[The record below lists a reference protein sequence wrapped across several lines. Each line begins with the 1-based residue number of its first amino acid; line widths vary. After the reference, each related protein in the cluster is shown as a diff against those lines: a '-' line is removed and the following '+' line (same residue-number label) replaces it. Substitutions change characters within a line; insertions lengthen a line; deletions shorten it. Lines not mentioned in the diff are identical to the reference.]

1 MAGFTWKK
9 DDDDNF
15 VIISIDVEFWEYLQL
30 VRNYDDDSNDSHDNN
45 KDQNNDEN
53 SDGDDDHVDTNI
65 FKSLSIGTVGW
76 T

>member
-1 MAGFTWKK
+1 MFLWP
-9 DDDDNF
+9 N
-15 VIISIDVEFWEYLQL
+15 SIDVEFWEYLQL
-30 VRNYDDDSNDSHDNN
+30 ARNCDSNDAHENN

-53 SDGDDDHVDTNI
+53 SDGDDDHVDSNI